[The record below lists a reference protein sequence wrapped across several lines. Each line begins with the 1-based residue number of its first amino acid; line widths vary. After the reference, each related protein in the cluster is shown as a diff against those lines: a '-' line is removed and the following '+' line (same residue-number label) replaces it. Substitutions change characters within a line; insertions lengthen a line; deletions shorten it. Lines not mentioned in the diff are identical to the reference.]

1 MREENYRLIGE
12 FLKNSSEILRV
23 NLRRWGK
30 GEYCDIREWVTLGAG
45 GLFGLYPTKKG
56 ITLAVEL
63 LPELIRTLE
72 KAQRTIEKNEDPA
85 ENRRN

>member
-1 MREENYRLIGE
+1 
-12 FLKNSSEILRV
+12 
-23 NLRRWGK
+23 
-30 GEYCDIREWVTLGAG
+30 
-45 GLFGLYPTKKG
+45 LFGLYPTKKG